1 MPKPRVIKNIV
12 YFPSTTQANVE
23 RWWEKINAGDVSFAG
38 TMIDLPQIV
47 TGKPQLNGPTV

>member
-1 MPKPRVIKNIV
+1 MVPKPRVIKNIV

-47 TGKPQLNGPTV
+47 TGKPYN